1 MAEENA
7 KFEWNAKQYSKFVKD
22 RTLPSID
29 LAKAIDLPGA
39 KAALDIGCGIGN
51 STAVL
56 AKAFPGARVIGADN
70 SADMLDSAKKNH
82 PDLEFIKLDAQNEI
96 ENIDKRF
103 DIVFSNACIQWIPNH
118 HKLLKDMFSLL
129 NPGGVL
135 AVQIPQQRKHPVHT
149 IMRSLAETEKWR
161 EKIKTKRIFYILSE
175 EEYFDEL
182 ARLTDDFR
190 MWEVIYFHAM
200 PSHESIVEWYKGT
213 GLRPYLS
220 QLNKADQAEF
230 LKDFSVLVKEEYP
243 VRENGKII
251 FRFPRLFF
259 TAKKK

>member
-1 MAEENA
+1 
-7 KFEWNAKQYSKFVKD
+7 
-22 RTLPSID
+22 
-29 LAKAIDLPGA
+29 
-39 KAALDIGCGIGN
+39 
-51 STAVL
+51 
-56 AKAFPGARVIGADN
+56 
-70 SADMLDSAKKNH
+70 
-82 PDLEFIKLDAQNEI
+82 
-96 ENIDKRF
+96 
-103 DIVFSNACIQWIPNH
+103 
-118 HKLLKDMFSLL
+118 
-129 NPGGVL
+129 
-135 AVQIPQQRKHPVHT
+135 
-149 IMRSLAETEKWR
+149 MRSLAETEKWR

-190 MWEVIYFHAM
+190 MWEVVYFHAM

-213 GLRPYLS
+213 GLRPYLR

-243 VRENGKII
+243 VRENGEII